1 MLPQISLIILK
12 YFKLLWDLNITGYI
26 FANSISCP
34 IQTRLY
40 TIKDSLTKKRAGGK
54 ILRNN
59 IDEDPGLF
67 SSAPQSPQ
75 ISAVYDDAEE
85 LTELLVTYFKQ
96 GIERGEY
103 CLWISPDKLA
113 TQGAKSELKKAG
125 VDIEHCL
132 ASSQLEILPANPFP
146 ENLTLLASSVKEFAE
161 KRYKKAL
168 SGGFSGFRTNFD
180 FKNTG
185 NSLKSFLETCGKAV
199 ETEVFENNKSL
210 TVLCTLP
217 LEELSGRALLEL
229 MEESSVFAKRKG
241 KWKRLRYL
249 EGEIEL
255 ENKFL
260 KAEKDLEAANWAKNG
275 LMINMS
281 HELRTP
287 LNSVIGFSDL
297 LLEGAFGSLNARQ
310 SKYVS
315 NILISGKNLLEII
328 NNLLDISRLEIGE
341 RSLNYENVDIASLI
355 GEVRMSLLS
364 FASNKKISV
373 EVKIDASLENVRA
386 DRTKLRQILYNLM
399 NNAIKFT
406 PEKGRVTVRALKKE
420 GMLEIKVSD
429 SGIGV
434 SKEDH
439 ERIFLPFIQADFLT
453 NRRYGGAGL
462 GLYIAKNFI
471 DLHGG
476 KIWVESKVEKGST
489 FIITLPI
496 N

>member
-1 MLPQISLIILK
+1 MRK
-12 YFKLLWDLNITGYI
+12 NIVE
-26 FANSISCP
+26 
-34 IQTRLY
+34 
-40 TIKDSLTKKRAGGK
+40 DSR
-54 ILRNN
+54 
-59 IDEDPGLF
+59 LF
-67 SSAPQSPQ
+67 SNTPQSFQ
-75 ISAVYDDAEE
+75 ISAVYEDAEE
-85 LTELLVTYFKQ
+85 LTELLVTYFKE
-96 GIERGEY
+96 GIEGGEY

-113 TQGAKSELKKAG
+113 TEGAISELKKAG
-125 VDIEHCL
+125 VDIEHYL
-132 ASSQLEILPANPFP
+132 TSSQLQILPVNPFP
-146 ENLTLLASSVKEFAE
+146 VNLTLLASAVKEVAE
-161 KRYKKAL
+161 KGYGKAL

-185 NSLKSFLETCGKAV
+185 NSLKPCFEMCGKAV
-199 ETEVFENNKSL
+199 ETVVFENKKSFTL
-210 TVLCTLP
+210 LCTLP

-229 MEESSVFAKRKG
+229 MDVSSVFAKKKG
-241 KWKRLRYL
+241 KWKRFRNL
-249 EGEIEL
+249 EGKTEL
-255 ENKFL
+255 ENNFF
-260 KAEKDLEAANWAKNG
+260 KAEKDIEATNRIKNG
-275 LMINMS
+275 LIINMS

-297 LLEGAFGSLNARQ
+297 LLEGAFGSLNTRQ

-315 NILISGKNLLEII
+315 NILISGKHLMEIV
-328 NNLLDISRLEIGE
+328 NNLLDISRLEAGE
-341 RSLNYENVDIASLI
+341 RNLNYEDVDIASLI

-373 EVKIDASLENVRA
+373 EVKVNASLENVRA